1 MTITN
6 IAPTTLSYTITGAG
20 EQRVYFQGYGK
31 PTTITGGTV
40 TLGAGDSLVVTSPG
54 TGTVVLTW
62 NTNFNNLVDDIT
74 GYLVVLALVP
84 MILAGGMIVLA
95 MQTGELTI
103 EMFGVVLSVTVGLY
117 VLFLVWGAMIA
128 V

>member
-1 MTITN
+1 M
-6 IAPTTLSYTITGAG
+6 
-20 EQRVYFQGYGK
+20 
-31 PTTITGGTV
+31 
-40 TLGAGDSLVVTSPG
+40 
-54 TGTVVLTW
+54 VLTW